1 MKYAS
6 LEILIIWRTNSFLGD
21 YIKLV
26 DLINNR
32 SYINRIFTHDSR
44 DMYELPEA
52 SVKLMVTSPP
62 YNVTKRYDENLSL
75 SEYLNLLED
84 VLKEVYR
91 VLAPD
96 GIVALN
102 IANVGRK
109 PYIPLDCYI
118 IQIFLKLNY
127 DVIQEIIWNKA
138 ASAGGSCAWGSW
150 QSASNPSL
158 RDIHEYIIIARKSD
172 RNKNLMLL
180 SADISDFPDNLETKK
195 LDIEI
200 NEFFTNIW
208 SFGTESAKRV
218 NHPAPYRV
226 ELPYRLIKMFTK
238 KGDLILDPFIGAGT
252 SAIAA
257 IIAHRNYVGYDIN
270 DDYVENALNRIDELH
285 HPEKRKKRLSREK
298 QLKKLKK
305 QYSALVDFNKEEGK

>member
-1 MKYAS
+1 M
-6 LEILIIWRTNSFLGD
+6 EDT
-21 YIKLV
+21 
-26 DLINNR
+26 INNQD
-32 SYINRIFTHDSR
+32 YTDRIFVRDSR
-44 DMYELPEA
+44 DMSELPED
-52 SVKLMVTSPP
+52 SVNLMVTSPP
-62 YNVTKRYDENLSL
+62 YNVTKRYDENLTL
-75 SEYLNLLED
+75 PEYLNLIED
-84 VLKEVYR
+84 VFKEVYR

-127 DVIQEIIWNKA
+127 NVIQEIIWNKA

-158 RDIHEYIIIARKSD
+158 RDVHEYIIIARKSD
-172 RNKNLMLL
+172 RNNNLML
-180 SADISDFPDNLETKK
+180 SYDDISDLPDKLETKK
-195 LDIEI
+195 LDIDV

-208 SFGTESAKRV
+208 SFGTESAKAV

-238 KGDLILDPFIGAGT
+238 QGDLILDPFIGAGT
-252 SAIAA
+252 TAIAA
-257 IIAHRNYVGYDIN
+257 IITRRKFVGYDIN
-270 DDYVENALNRIDELH
+270 KEYVENALRRIDELH
-285 HPEKRKKRLSREK
+285 HPEKRIKRLEGEK
-298 QLKKLKK
+298 RLKKLKK
-305 QYSALVDFNKEEGK
+305 QKNTLFDFNKEEGK

>member
-1 MKYAS
+1 
-6 LEILIIWRTNSFLGD
+6 
-21 YIKLV
+21 
-26 DLINNR
+26 
-32 SYINRIFTHDSR
+32 
-44 DMYELPEA
+44 MYELPEA

-96 GIVALN
+96 GIAALN

-127 DVIQEIIWNKA
+127 NVIQEIIWNKA

-158 RDIHEYIIIARKSD
+158 RDVHEYIIIARKSD
-172 RNKNLMLL
+172 RNKNSMLL
-180 SADISDFPDNLETKK
+180 CADNPDFPDKLENKK
-195 LDIEI
+195 LDIDI

-208 SFGTESAKRV
+208 SFGTESAKKV

-238 KGDLILDPFIGAGT
+238 KRDLILDPFIGAGT
-252 SAIAA
+252 TAIAA
-257 IIAHRNYVGYDIN
+257 IIAQRNYVGYDISKE
-270 DDYVENALNRIDELH
+270 YVENTIRRIDELY
-285 HPEKRKKRLSREK
+285 HPEKKIKRLTVEK
-298 QLKKLKK
+298 RLKKLKK
-305 QYSALVDFNKEEGK
+305 QKSALIDFNKEEGK